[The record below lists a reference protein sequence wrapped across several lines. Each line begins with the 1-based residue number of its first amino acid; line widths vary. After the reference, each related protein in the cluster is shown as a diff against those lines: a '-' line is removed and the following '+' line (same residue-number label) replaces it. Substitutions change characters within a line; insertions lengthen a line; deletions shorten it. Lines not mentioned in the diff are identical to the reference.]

1 MGACGFRC
9 LRRDIR
15 SDHPNRSPHVPLAR
29 SGPEEYDPL
38 RPAPRGAGQL
48 AAGLSPQLGVI
59 QMNHDSHDDGDE
71 EDKGASEF
79 ARALREFESTRGTE
93 SPAIGSRVRGRVIQ
107 LTEDFCFIDF
117 GGRSEGA
124 MDLRAYSEATGDRE
138 LHIGDELELY
148 VVDNRD
154 QVTLAPSIRAD
165 PAVAL
170 SQVTDARLSG
180 MPISG
185 RVTGT
190 NSGGLEVEI
199 AGLRAFCPVSQIDA
213 GFCPDPSVFVGR
225 TLEFLVTEVAE
236 KGRRLVVSRKA
247 LLRREEEGKAREVLA
262 GIRVGSELDGTVA
275 RLESFGAF
283 VNLGG
288 VDGLVHVSEIRYGR
302 TENPADVL
310 SVGQKVR
317 VKVLSVQEKE
327 DSRPKISLSIKAAQ
341 PDPWD
346 EVSES
351 FWPGRRVQGTVVRL
365 AEFGAFVTLAPGID
379 GLVHVSEVDLRP
391 VAHPKDKLAMGQ
403 PVEAVVLSIDTER
416 KRISLSIK
424 DVLAADGLGAIGE
437 AGVSGEAGAGQPKAP
452 TVGDIVD
459 GWVAGIKPFGL
470 FADLPIYGHRAR
482 ALVPHEETGERR
494 GTDLSRRFRI
504 GDQVRLEVIEV
515 DSEGRIKA
523 SMTKLQDRAAEDAFK
538 AYQAGDTS
546 APKKGPA
553 TAMEEALRRAM
564 ADSPPKPSSGQS

>member
-1 MGACGFRC
+1 
-9 LRRDIR
+9 
-15 SDHPNRSPHVPLAR
+15 
-29 SGPEEYDPL
+29 
-38 RPAPRGAGQL
+38 
-48 AAGLSPQLGVI
+48 
-59 QMNHDSHDDGDE
+59 MNHDPLDEPDE
-71 EDKGASEF
+71 ENKSASDF
-79 ARALREFESTRGTE
+79 ARALQEFETSRETAT
-93 SPAIGSRVRGRVIQ
+93 PAIGSRVRGRVIQ
-107 LTEDFCFIDF
+107 ITDDTCFIDF

-148 VVDNRD
+148 VVDD
-154 QVTLAPSIRAD
+154 KSQLTLAPSVKAD

-185 RVTGT
+185 RVTGI
-190 NSGGLEVEI
+190 NAGGLEVEI
-199 AGLRAFCPVSQIDA
+199 AGLRAFCPVSQVDA
-213 GFCPDPSVFVGR
+213 GFCPDPSIYVGR

-247 LLRREEEGKAREVLA
+247 LMRRQEEEMAREVLA
-262 GIRVGSELDGTVA
+262 GIREGTELEGTVA

-302 TENPADVL
+302 TDNPADVL
-310 SVGQKVR
+310 SLGQKVR
-317 VKVLSVQEKE
+317 VKVLSVKEQEGG
-327 DSRPKISLSIKAAQ
+327 RPKISLSIKAAQ

-346 EVSES
+346 EVAES
-351 FWPGRRVQGTVVRL
+351 FWVGRRVQGSVVRL
-365 AEFGAFVTLAPGID
+365 AEFGAFVNLAPGID
-379 GLVHVSEVDLRP
+379 GLVHVSEVDIRP
-391 VAHPKDKLAMGQ
+391 VAHPKDKLTQGQ
-403 PVEAVVLSIDTER
+403 QVEAVVLSIDRER

-424 DVLAADGLGAIGE
+424 DVLAADGVGAAGE
-437 AGVSGEAGAGQPKAP
+437 GAAAGESGAGEPKVP
-452 TVGDIVD
+452 TLGDIVD

-494 GTDLSRRFRI
+494 GMDLSKRFRI
-504 GDQVRLEVIEV
+504 GDQIRLEVIEV
-515 DSEGRIKA
+515 DAEGRIKA
-523 SMTKLQDRAAEDAFK
+523 SMTKLQDRSAEEAFK
-538 AYQAGDTS
+538 AYQAGTGEGL
-546 APKKGPA
+546 KKGPA

-564 ADSPPKPSSGQS
+564 EDSPKRETDS

>member
-1 MGACGFRC
+1 MGGFAPIATTG
-9 LRRDIR
+9 D
-15 SDHPNRSPHVPLAR
+15 VALAR
-29 SGPEEYDPL
+29 PGPVEYDPL
-38 RPAPRGAGQL
+38 LLALRGAGLL

-59 QMNHDSHDDGDE
+59 QMNHDPHDDGNE
-71 EDKGASEF
+71 ESKAASDF
-79 ARALREFESTRGTE
+79 ARALQEFESSREAE
-93 SPAIGSRVRGRVIQ
+93 SPAIGSRIRGRVIQ
-107 LTEDFCFIDF
+107 LTDDTCFIDF

-154 QVTLAPSIRAD
+154 QLTLAPSIRAD

-190 NSGGLEVEI
+190 NAGGLEVEI
-199 AGLRAFCPVSQIDA
+199 AGLRAFCPVSQVDA
-213 GFCPDPSVFVGR
+213 GFCPDPSIYVGR

-247 LLRREEEGKAREVLA
+247 LMRREEEGKAREILA
-262 GIRVGSELDGTVA
+262 GIRVGTELDGTVA

-317 VKVLSVQEKE
+317 VKVLSVLEQEG
-327 DSRPKISLSIKAAQ
+327 SRPKISLSIKAAQ

-346 EVSES
+346 EVAES
-351 FWPGRRVQGTVVRL
+351 FWVGRRVHGAVVRL
-365 AEFGAFVTLAPGID
+365 ADFGAFVNLSPGID

-403 PVEAVVLSIDTER
+403 QIEAVILSIDPER

-424 DVLAADGLGAIGE
+424 DVMAADGTGPESMDGA
-437 AGVSGEAGAGQPKAP
+437 SGETGTGAGQPKTPA
-452 TVGDIVD
+452 VGDIVD
-459 GWVAGIKPFGL
+459 GWVAGIKPFGI
-470 FADLPIYGHRAR
+470 FADLPIYGHRAS

-504 GDQVRLEVIEV
+504 GDQIRLEVIEV
-515 DSEGRIKA
+515 DAEGRIKA
-523 SMTKLQDRAAEDAFK
+523 SMTKLQDRSAEDAFK
-538 AYQAGDTS
+538 AYQAGDAS

-564 ADSPPKPSSGQS
+564 ADSPPKPPPGQD